1 MFAPETVKG
10 WKASYSVGNCINCND
25 NLIVKDD
32 ETRSFQT
39 VSVENTTCGSS
50 CENISARKVSP
61 KGKVATSK
69 RKYLDLSQRV
79 DLLTF
84 RKRS

>member
-25 NLIVKDD
+25 NLIVKDNKKMG
-32 ETRSFQT
+32 FQT

-79 DLLTF
+79 DLLAF